1 MTRLR
6 SLEQLRGFGVML
18 MVFLHGALYHYG
30 GLQQIDL
37 SHPPLIVTLIGFLLM
52 WGGLFAVLSGA
63 SHAIRAVER
72 LDQGVAVLTV
82 RRWEWISGGGYLV
95 LGAAYFTLVGPT
107 LVDLSAGTR
116 DSSLLVEL
124 IEFGV
129 VQAPSLA
136 RWLYMNTLFMIGFS
150 TLLVAP
156 VFARVAQRHDPRSP
170 RFRWAIAALAFLAL
184 VTSWLRIP
192 LYPLYEQATAEGRTG
207 FLLLSFW
214 LVNKNDPMWPS
225 LGLTLS
231 GTLLGLMAVAPAE
244 PGRLH
249 LPVGLGVLLL
259 ASGIAGWVF
268 GPASML
274 RRSIDMTWLSITL
287 TQAGF
292 MLLGV
297 VGFHH
302 WLDGVRRTTA
312 PYGPIARTLRR
323 FSQASLSVL
332 FGETVLAQSA
342 ARGLDALAAGW
353 DQSLTA
359 AVLFGVGSVGVW
371 TLILARWERRNYR
384 GSIEQGWVR
393 VMAALSRP
401 STRLDGARG

>member
-30 GLQQIDL
+30 GLQQLDL
-37 SHPPLIVTLIGFLLM
+37 SHPPLIVTLIGFLLL

-72 LDQGVAVLTV
+72 LDQGVAVPTV

-95 LGAAYFTLVGPT
+95 LGIAYFTLVGPA
-107 LVDLSAGTR
+107 LIDLTAGTR
-116 DSSLLVEL
+116 DSSLLVGL

-129 VQAPSLA
+129 VQAPSPA
-136 RWLYMNTLFMIGFS
+136 RWLYMNTLFMIAFS

-156 VFARVAQRHDPRSP
+156 VFAHLAQRHDPRSP

-184 VTSWLRIP
+184 ATSWLRIP
-192 LYPLYEQATAEGRTG
+192 LYALYEQAAAEGRTG
-207 FLLLSFW
+207 FMLLSFW

-231 GTLLGLMAVAPAE
+231 GTLLGLMAVAPAG
-244 PGRLH
+244 PGRLR
-249 LPVGLGVLLL
+249 LPIGLGVLLL

-287 TQAGF
+287 AQAGS

-297 VGFHH
+297 VWFHH
-302 WLDGVRRTTA
+302 RLDGVRRTTA
-312 PYGPIARTLRR
+312 PYGPVARTMRR
-323 FSQASLSVL
+323 FSQASLSAL
-332 FGETVLAQSA
+332 FGETVLAQGA

-353 DQSLTA
+353 NQSLTA
-359 AVLFGVGSVGVW
+359 AVLFGIGSVGVW
-371 TLILARWERRNYR
+371 ALILARWERSNYR

-393 VMAALSRP
+393 AMAALGRP
-401 STRLDGARG
+401 STRLDGAAG